1 MKWFSLS
8 GIAKEI
14 KKIRWPKGND
24 LLENSVQV
32 VIFTACF
39 ALFFLLCQLVV
50 SMILRMIGA
59 IA

>member
-8 GIAKEI
+8 GITKEI
-14 KKIRWPKGND
+14 KKIRWPKGDD
-24 LLENSVQV
+24 LLTNSVQV

-39 ALFFLLCQLVV
+39 AVFFLLCQLVI
-50 SMILRMIGA
+50 SMILRMVGA